1 MPNFQRRVNGLL
13 QDIFRAF
20 SHGDRVFAGGIMSG
34 RLSIPICAAA
44 ALLALGIGTDLQATT
59 RPIDCLAAPNASSP
73 RGQHWYYH
81 IDLPNNRKCWYL
93 HVPVVHGAAKAPEFH
108 AVSTA
113 ADTPESGSRVDS
125 ALRLHTR
132 KLSSKPQ
139 QTSFVS
145 TKSIRQGDE
154 RAAQQ
159 SQGNTPQVNGSK
171 PTDAVA
177 ASSPATAKL
186 AEQSDA
192 PSVTKQSQGST
203 LSTDA
208 VVPPL
213 PTAAATPA
221 EQSDAPSVTQQSQ
234 GHILSTDAVVPF
246 SPTTAAKPAE
256 QSDAPSVTQ
265 QPEGRTLSK
274 PTDAVVPSSP
284 TATLRV
290 NGADSAPPDADAGES
305 DDDRRITERSKPTAD
320 IVRGLSFTPVQMFL
334 LLVLGVA
341 IIVFLISLA
350 IILHQGVTTLID
362 FQLDRDSHEAQAQ
375 HGLQDDGARR
385 AQMFVDDQL
394 NQVGIDALPG
404 RIRPSATRTQ
414 NRAVISTELPPKSSL
429 EEVEVALKDFR
440 AELSTWS
447 GMRFRMGP
455 RRAAPAEEISE
466 LERTG
471 GGS

>member
-1 MPNFQRRVNGLL
+1 
-13 QDIFRAF
+13 
-20 SHGDRVFAGGIMSG
+20 
-34 RLSIPICAAA
+34 
-44 ALLALGIGTDLQATT
+44 LGIGTDLQATT

-93 HVPVVHGAAKAPEFH
+93 HAPVVLGAAKSPEFH

-132 KLSSKPQ
+132 KLSSKPR

-145 TKSIRQGDE
+145 TKSIRQGDA

-159 SQGNTPQVNGSK
+159 SQGSTPQVNGSK

-213 PTAAATPA
+213 LPAAAKPA
-221 EQSDAPSVTQQSQ
+221 EGSDAPSVTQQSQ
-234 GHILSTDAVVPF
+234 GNILSTDAVVPF

-256 QSDAPSVTQ
+256 QSDAPSVTLQPEGSTLSTLSDAVVPPLPTAAKPIEKSDAPSVTQ

-290 NGADSAPPDADAGES
+290 NGAHSAPPNANAVES
-305 DDDRRITERSKPTAD
+305 DNDRRITERSKRTAD
-320 IVRGLSFTPVQMFL
+320 IVRGLSFTPVQMLL

-341 IIVFLISLA
+341 FIVFLISLV
-350 IILHQGVTTLID
+350 IILHQRVTTLID

-375 HGLQDDGARR
+375 HETQDDGARR
-385 AQMFVDDQL
+385 AQMFVDDQR

-414 NRAVISTELPPKSSL
+414 NRAVISTEPPPKSSL

-440 AELSTWS
+440 AELVYVEWD
-447 GMRFRMGP
+447 
-455 RRAAPAEEISE
+455 AIQN
-466 LERTG
+466 
-471 GGS
+471 GSRQGRPG